1 MKIEI
6 TDFNVQLV
14 DWQYKYKKSK
24 KNNRTYKTK
33 VRLKKP
39 YLAVHHG
46 IKAYGDCQLGG
57 VYIDN
62 NGNKWV
68 CVIKMNLDGYECQL
82 KMAQLQPYSYYILPT
97 SISLLQTS
105 AGEG

>member
-6 TDFNVQLV
+6 TDFNVRLV
-14 DWQYKYKKSK
+14 DWEYKHKRSK
-24 KNNRTYKTK
+24 KNNRVYKTK

-46 IKAYGDCQLGG
+46 IKAYGDCVIGG
-57 VYIDN
+57 IYIDN

-68 CVIKMNLDGYECQL
+68 CVTKMDLMGYECQL
-82 KMAQLQPYSYYILPT
+82 KMAKLQTYTYYILPT
-97 SISLLQTS
+97 SISLLQTQV
-105 AGEG
+105 GEN